1 MVSYGKIP
9 SINVV
14 QKKPSHS
21 PSILDNIQ
29 KEYCLKRNNFD
40 PQGPSPNIFMTKLE
54 MRMKAYYNSFCRSKN
69 SEIK

>member
-14 QKKPSHS
+14 QKKSTRNTL
-21 PSILDNIQ
+21 ILDHIQ

-40 PQGPSPNIFMTKLE
+40 PHGPSPNIFMTKLE
-54 MRMKAYYNSFCRSKN
+54 LRMKAYYNSFCRSKN
-69 SEIK
+69 SDIK

>member
-9 SINVV
+9 SINAV

-21 PSILDNIQ
+21 ASILDNIQ

-54 MRMKAYYNSFCRSKN
+54 LRMQAYFNSFCSSKN
-69 SEIK
+69 YVMK